1 MKPIARTGVL
11 YVSYDGMLE
20 PLGQSQVVTY
30 LERLSGDARI
40 HIISYEKPADWAD
53 RGRRAAL
60 AARLEAANIAWHPLA
75 YHKAPTV
82 PATLFDIGQGLVVGL
97 WLCLRHRIGIV
108 HARSYVPALIGW
120 LIKLLTGA
128 RLIFD
133 MRGFWADE
141 RVDGG
146 IWPAGGRL
154 YRAVKRIE
162 KVLLCGADHIV
173 TLTHASKSVIEGFP
187 FIAGCAHAPV
197 TVIPTCADLDRFAL
211 REGGRPQGF
220 TLGYVGS
227 IGTWYLFDE
236 VLECF
241 RLVREKRP
249 GARLLVVN
257 RGEQE
262 LVRESAARLGIPEDA
277 LEITAADH
285 AQVPTMIRRMN
296 AGAAIIRPV
305 FSKIASAP
313 TKLAEY
319 LGCGVPCLGNVG
331 VGDMEL
337 MLEGEGGGVAL
348 REFTD
353 TERVRAVDRLLAL
366 CDDGQTAALCR
377 EVALRHFS
385 AEEGAARYRKIWRSL
400 AA

>member
-1 MKPIARTGVL
+1 MTRRGVL
-11 YVSYDGMLE
+11 YISYDGMLE

-40 HIISYEKPADWAD
+40 HIISFEKPDDWAD
-53 RGRRAAL
+53 LPRRAKL
-60 AARLEAANIAWHPLA
+60 RERLDRAGLTWHPLT
-75 YHKAPTV
+75 YHKRPTV
-82 PATLFDIGQGLVVGL
+82 PATLFDLAQGFLTGL
-97 WLCLRHRIGIV
+97 WLILRHRLGIV

-120 LIKLLTGA
+120 LLRLLTGVK
-128 RLIFD
+128 LIFD

-154 YRAVKRIE
+154 YRTVKRIE
-162 KVLLCGADHIV
+162 KLLLTGADHIV
-173 TLTHASKSVIEGFP
+173 TLTHASKLIIEGLP
-187 FIAGCAHAPV
+187 FMAGRAHAPV
-197 TVIPTCADLDRFAL
+197 TVIPTCADLDRFAPCS
-211 REGGRPQGF
+211 GRRPEPF

-236 VLECF
+236 VLACF
-241 RLVREKRP
+241 AQIRESRP

-257 RGEQE
+257 RGEQQ
-262 LVRESAARLGIPEDA
+262 LVRDSAARMGIPADA
-277 LEITAADH
+277 ITLTAADH
-285 AQVPTMIRRMN
+285 AEVPAMIRQMS

-305 FSKIASAP
+305 FSKLASAP

-319 LGCGVPCLGNVG
+319 LGCGVPCLGNTG
-331 VGDMEL
+331 VGDMEQ

-348 REFTD
+348 RAFTD
-353 TERVRAVDRLLAL
+353 QERKSAVTRLLAL
-366 CDDGQTAALCR
+366 CDDAATPARCR

-385 AEEGAARYRKIWRSL
+385 VEEGAARYRAIWRSL
-400 AA
+400 AP